1 MSELSEI
8 SNSYIVKHSELIQ
21 KNVNDY
27 SFITELINSINNY
40 NYSRP
45 AFDIL
50 SGNVQTQESYI
61 WNALSNIVGVK
72 TNIMHDDIQHELED
86 NILNFIDN
94 VSDIDCC
101 KVKSLQSMIQ
111 LLGVNYNIFDKLK
124 IMPLTIVKLID
135 ILSIKKEYLVKS
147 NKLTKLFSTLLYE
160 QISSNV
166 DNNNVNNI
174 SNLTDLRLSSIIS
187 AETSVLINNN
197 YNLSI
202 DTYSLS
208 SLFDEHELSIKYEN
222 YIEQEKLDEFTTA
235 IFTNV
240 LNNFCYLT
248 YNNYSSRTIYN
259 ELSQSYLEQDFSVDN
274 NDTNELIELKKYR
287 TKYNISKTFNSII
300 EANNIE
306 QGFSSINDYS
316 EHEKYLINAELDYRY
331 RPMEQKRPESRYH
344 YYRERIVRDY
354 FKFVENECADLSNL
368 YNSATK
374 YIIDNSF
381 IEVSSISS
389 VQLATKTDNGN
400 LYINDNYI
408 KNVAKTLT
416 NIVNAIRDIRE
427 QVKTQV
433 QKNFIKGTKL
443 HLEYVIREYIRTNIY
458 SMFKKIFANS
468 ELSDKLLSI
477 EYNISD
483 VIVNINEYVDPTEY
497 FNISTDIDQLSNNV
511 NSPYWKSQQSFRTI
525 AGFNDNNIFKNPT
538 IANAGITK
546 TFDNNDI
553 SNFYLQLMQCSFD
566 TRLSLNNSDIQQ
578 IYLHDQIQHMNK
590 FRNYVYNSA
599 CDTSYADNG
608 NICCDLDFKVI
619 EIKDLPKNIFNTI
632 INNINNITENLST
645 TILPNDFIEHALDK
659 FNEFQNNADITDE
672 FEDITLE
679 LYNELIQNVTEQL
692 DETGNKLSDLNI
704 VPLSVTPDDIDW
716 RKYKN
721 KLFKKYSGN
730 TIGQSPFANMKNQR
744 HPTYQVHP
752 YIDNFVPYDD
762 LQYPIP
768 NMANVP
774 TNSTIHDFIIHDISN
789 YVNND
794 GKLINV
800 WKNPLNTNTDYI
812 TLYEKNNNKTDLNI
826 ILPQCDY
833 EGLIYPEFKN
843 KLEDIDTSVIDDISS
858 NNCDEYKYLNLSKD
872 ELKNIANKLKIYNPY
887 FHNTILS
894 LNYIYVIYR
903 YGRDL
908 YGNQY
913 FLIKE
918 KKDNIIDDYG
928 IIYMKLKNHPIAFP
942 LITFNN
948 DPNDN
953 IINENT
959 SQILF
964 VDNKYTLTKSVG
976 FTNLSCISL
985 AEINIKTLLVKD
997 FTISTNKSEILL
1009 IVKENDSNS
1018 SQDTIIHCNIKKE
1031 FINSSNYTGN
1041 KYYLIRD
1048 NYNVSNSFNP
1058 DADTRMTILSGF
1070 TVEKFYNFNNCIGT
1084 VQTKKDVNGSISI
1097 YMPFWDRYKLYSEN
1111 NENTSLSIAVS
1122 LQNIYNTD
1130 NIKVDVVDNKKMLTI
1145 AYLKNDINT
1154 LELSTNISNYLGY
1167 AINYNSG
1174 YSNLTTQNV
1183 EVDSP
1188 YIVTKEFKYDEKTI
1202 TEVDFERSYLL
1213 YNDMGFIP
1221 LHKGE
1226 NSIIGKP
1233 YETWLSSGQLLKF
1246 NLAEDTDTSKHGIFF
1261 KHIVPV
1267 RMQEGFKS
1275 NLKICELSNDL
1286 SIAKASFVDARYLE
1300 HNTTYLTDITNDNI
1314 YDPYKLQEIINN
1326 YNITLRID
1334 ESYINDLAVANIT
1347 KHIVDKY
1354 DDTPYLWIKHGNNTN
1369 NNDITAINEFYKP
1382 GTNNDIKFNNNV
1394 ISSNVYQY
1402 ILKLNNTDEISV
1414 TWINKNENI
1423 FGEGNGIKLDFN
1435 AIHYINNINN
1445 DEDNTSTYNYYNY
1458 KHSFL
1463 NLDKPGDGGCLR
1475 IYNQI
1480 DNSTYQESDSVY
1492 FIKNIS
1498 DTKPKFII
1506 VNVSDRFKPPSV
1518 NDIDKYTLYTEDITY
1533 KHDDINVGSIPII
1546 TEFKIGFDKISF

>member
-1 MSELSEI
+1 MSELGEI

-111 LLGVNYNIFDKLK
+111 LLGVSYNIFDKLK

-166 DNNNVNNI
+166 ENTNI
-174 SNLTDLRLSSIIS
+174 DDIGNLTNLRLTSTISS
-187 AETSVLINNN
+187 ETSVLNNN
-197 YNLSI
+197 SYILSV

-208 SLFDEHELSIKYEN
+208 SLFDEHELSVKYEN
-222 YIEQEKLDEFTTA
+222 YISQEKLDEFTTA

-240 LNNFCYLT
+240 LNNFCRLT

-287 TKYNISKTFNSII
+287 TKYNIPKTFNSII

-416 NIVNAIRDIRE
+416 TIVNAIRDIRE

-525 AGFNDNNIFKNPT
+525 AGFNDNNIFRNPT

-692 DETGNKLSDLNI
+692 DKTGNKLSDLNI

-730 TIGQSPFANMKNQR
+730 TIGQSPFANIKNQR

-768 NMANVP
+768 NMTNVP

-843 KLEDIDTSVIDDISS
+843 KLEDIDTSIIDDISS

-928 IIYMKLKNHPIAFP
+928 IMYMKLKNHPIAFP

-953 IINENT
+953 IINEAT
-959 SQILF
+959 SQILS

-985 AEINIKTLLVKD
+985 DGINIKTLLVKD

-1009 IVKENDSNS
+1009 IAKENDPNS
-1018 SQDTIIHCNIKKE
+1018 GQDTIIHCNIKKE

-1070 TVEKFYNFNNCIGT
+1070 TVEKFYNFDNCIGT
-1084 VQTKKDVNGSISI
+1084 VQIQKDDKGISI

-1111 NENTSLSIAVS
+1111 NENTSLSNTSLSIAIS
-1122 LQNIYNTD
+1122 LENIYNKD
-1130 NIKVDVVDNKKMLTI
+1130 NIKIDVVDNKKMLTI

-1167 AINYNSG
+1167 AINYNNG

-1246 NLAEDTDTSKHGIFF
+1246 NLADDTDTNKHGIFF
-1261 KHIVPV
+1261 KRIVPA
-1267 RMQEGFKS
+1267 RMQEGFKNDLS
-1275 NLKICELSNDL
+1275 VCELSNTL
-1286 SIAKASFVDARYLE
+1286 SVHKVNFLNARYLE
-1300 HNTTYLTDITNDNI
+1300 HNSTLYSQDSQQHIRI
-1314 YDPYKLQEIINN
+1314 YDPYELQNAINN

-1334 ESYINDLAVANIT
+1334 ESYINDLAEVGIT
-1347 KHIVDKY
+1347 KNVIDKY
-1354 DDTPYLWIKHGNNTN
+1354 DDVPYLWLKYDNNSSCNNAISSINEFYIPGTN
-1369 NNDITAINEFYKP
+1369 NNDVY
-1382 GTNNDIKFNNNV
+1382 NNNV
-1394 ISSNVYQY
+1394 ISSDYQY
-1402 ILKLNNTDEISV
+1402 ILKISNNVEISV
-1414 TWINKNENI
+1414 TWINNNQNI
-1423 FGEGNGIKLDFN
+1423 FGEHNGIKLDFN
-1435 AIHYINNINN
+1435 GIHYIHSSNK
-1445 DEDNTSTYNYYNY
+1445 NYYNY

-1463 NLDKPGDGGCLR
+1463 NLDKPGDGGYLR
-1475 IYNQI
+1475 IYN
-1480 DNSTYQESDSVY
+1480 STTNDYIETDLVF

-1498 DTKPKFII
+1498 DDKPKFIM
-1506 VNVSDRFKPPSV
+1506 VNVSDRFKD
-1518 NDIDKYTLYTEDITY
+1518 NTEDINANILYTEDITY
-1533 KHDDINVGSIPII
+1533 KYDDINVGSVPVI
-1546 TEFKIGFDKISF
+1546 TEFKVGFENISFDI